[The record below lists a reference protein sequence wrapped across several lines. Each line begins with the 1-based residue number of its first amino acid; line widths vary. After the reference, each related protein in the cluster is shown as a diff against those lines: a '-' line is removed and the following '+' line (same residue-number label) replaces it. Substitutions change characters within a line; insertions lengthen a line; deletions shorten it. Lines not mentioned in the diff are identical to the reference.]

1 MEQMVQKD
9 KEAHRLSGLLTEERS
24 VDEDTKIL
32 NARNE
37 ELIEQKKQVEQEVY
51 RLSLV
56 ASELEDAR
64 QLVATSLSPQAY
76 ALCSALHHHSAPLCS
91 LTLP

>member
-1 MEQMVQKD
+1 MVQKD

-37 ELIEQKKQVEQEVY
+37 ELIEQKEKAEEEVH

-64 QLVATSLSPQAY
+64 QLVATPLSP
-76 ALCSALHHHSAPLCS
+76 
-91 LTLP
+91 